1 MSIIRVYPQKSNTI
15 ASGKQYE
22 AFNSGLNPAT
32 DLWYGRGDE
41 LNNLFQYGI
50 NSFSKF
56 LLYFDLSDLQSKI
69 ETKEI
74 LSATTT
80 YRLKLKNCISSD
92 ASLQDFVNQAQSL
105 KTLVASSFDL
115 ICFPINKFWDE
126 GRGYDLENNLYTRK
140 SDGYIRVT
148 GYSNF
153 NYATKLSL
161 WDEPG
166 IFVNPTAST
175 PTYSAQHFDI
185 GNEDLDMDITDIV
198 NDWLEGN
205 YENNGLCVS
214 YARPYE
220 LMSTDTR
227 YVASFFTEKT
237 NTAYKPFIE
246 VVTNQVI
253 QDDRVQFSNQ
263 KPNRLFLLTY
273 SGNQPVNYFSAS
285 SVTIKN
291 SAGAVLTTLSPQQLG
306 KGVYYVDVYLP
317 NVNPG
322 NRLSDVWSGVTFIP
336 GYDQQDFV
344 QYFDVKPNFYKNNS
358 KSVNAY
364 SLKIYGLD
372 NNSVINYDG
381 VTRIYIDSTVN
392 FTNNTPY
399 VPYGLEYNLF
409 MNVKDEI
416 IPWSQCNYTL
426 IDGCLT
432 YFFDLDTSWLLSN
445 QTYTINFRINE
456 LGTKRVVEEK
466 VIFRVLKNPSLQ
478 S

>member
-1 MSIIRVYPQKSNTI
+1 MIQRIYPNKSNTI

-22 AFNSGLNPAT
+22 SFNSGLNPAT
-32 DLWYGRGDE
+32 DLWYGRGNE
-41 LNNLFQYGI
+41 LNNLFQFGI

-56 LLYFDLSDLQSKI
+56 LIYFDLSDLQDKI
-69 ETKEI
+69 NSKEI
-74 LSATTT
+74 LTGNTTT
-80 YRLKLKNCISSD
+80 YRLKMKNCISSD
-92 ASLQDFVNQAQSL
+92 ASLQDFYNQAQSL

-126 GRGYDLENNLYTRK
+126 GRGYDLEQNIYTTK
-140 SDGYIRVT
+140 SNGYLRIT

-153 NYATKLSL
+153 NYATKLTA

-175 PTYSAQHFDI
+175 NFFTTQHFDI
-185 GNEDLDMDITDIV
+185 GNEDLNMDITPIV
-198 NDWLEGN
+198 NDWLSGGSEN
-205 YENNGLCVS
+205 YGLCVS

-220 LMSTDTR
+220 LLSTDTR
-227 YVASFFTEKT
+227 YVSSFFTEKT

-246 VVTNQVI
+246 VNTNQVI

-273 SGNQPVNYFSAS
+273 SGNQSTNYFSAS
-285 SVTIKN
+285 TVYIKN
-291 SAGAVLTTLSPQQLG
+291 NSGAILDTLTPNQLG
-306 KGVYYVDVYLP
+306 EVVYYVDVYLP

-322 NRLSDVWSGVTFIP
+322 TRLSDVWSGVTFVP
-336 GYDQQDFV
+336 GFDKQDFV
-344 QYFDVKPNFYKNNS
+344 QYFDVKPNFYKSNT
-358 KSVNAY
+358 KSVNNY
-364 SLKIYGLD
+364 SLNIYGLD
-372 NNSVINYDG
+372 NDTIINYDG
-381 VTRIYIDSTVN
+381 KTRIYIDSTIN
-392 FTNNTPY
+392 YTNNTPY
-399 VPYGLEYNLF
+399 VPFGLEYNLF

-416 IPWSQCNYTL
+416 IPWTQCNYTM

-432 YFFDLDTSWLLSN
+432 YFFDLDTEWLLSN
-445 QTYTINFRINE
+445 QSYVINFRINE

-466 VIFRVLKNPSLQ
+466 VKFRVLKDTSLL

>member
-1 MSIIRVYPQKSNTI
+1 MGILRLYPLKSNTI

-22 AFNSGLNPAT
+22 TFNSGLNPAT

-41 LNNLFQYGI
+41 LNNLFQYGT

-56 LLYFDLSDLQSKI
+56 LLYFDLSDLQLKI
-69 ETKEI
+69 ESNEI

-80 YRLKLKNCISSD
+80 YKLKLKNCISSD

-153 NYATKLSL
+153 NYATKLDS

-166 IFVNPTAST
+166 IFINPTAST
-175 PTYSAQHFDI
+175 PTYSTQHFDI

-205 YENNGLCVS
+205 YENNGICVS

-273 SGNQPVNYFSAS
+273 SGNQSVNYFSAS

-322 NRLSDVWSGVTFIP
+322 NRLSDVWNGVTFVP
-336 GYDQQDFV
+336 GYDKQDFV
-344 QYFDVKPNFYKNNS
+344 QYFDVKQNFYKSNS